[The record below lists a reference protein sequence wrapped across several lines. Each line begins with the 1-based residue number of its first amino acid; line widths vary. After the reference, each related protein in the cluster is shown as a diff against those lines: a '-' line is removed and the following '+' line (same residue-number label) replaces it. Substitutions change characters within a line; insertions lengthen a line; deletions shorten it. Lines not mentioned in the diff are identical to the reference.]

1 MLRRDDT
8 IAGNDDDATTTTP
21 SLTMTR
27 RLHASLESLLGLRVS
42 LEWTTR
48 CIRAVLRET
57 AGALL
62 DDDEKDEEK
71 EATLLR
77 LAYDQ
82 FMFAD
87 VNVACHGS
95 ITAMPSPDELMTRE
109 RHETTLKGRF
119 VVQID
124 EMADVGKPFSSRYES
139 SSTTTNNNNNNNNNN
154 NRNVPLS
161 RCLKMNA
168 TDGKHRYVVYEY
180 SPTPALDALETKA
193 GCKVALIDPKIVNG
207 CLYVDEERL
216 VVLGGQVM
224 RLEAA
229 RQRMLKKWR
238 EPNRPEELTGESADK
253 RAACEKAA
261 WGRSGAQNQHRQ
273 HRQANEAPP
282 VPSSPR
288 QQQQQPRPR
297 QYQQQQPKQQ
307 RYNNNAI
314 IELDLDDDAP
324 DEVEIIP
331 NTQIHADNDSLD
343 REDVAV
349 DEQMETVEE
358 EEEEEKEKEDVP
370 ERRSRRK
377 HVILTSSE
385 EQTQGTQNDNKNKNK
400 NNNNNRISG
409 GDTPTTATTTA
420 TTTNTNRDLHMQ
432 SEEFRIAVEVQKNA
446 TNGLWSYISCIKRL
460 RKDKVGKPDDKRTIM
475 FSVLVWI
482 TRVESIMLKSNDV
495 GGNKWRAKIKLQDST
510 QYLTVWIKDDQLD
523 PFTECT
529 VDEYASFSEIDR
541 SKVQETFK
549 KNCFRFCGVVL
560 VEALRYER
568 PGEYH
573 PRAVSFLHHGKFKK
587 NVLDALE
594 RRCAKTPFV

>member
-1 MLRRDDT
+1 MRRDT
-8 IAGNDDDATTTTP
+8 AGNDDDDGRNAAEEATKT
-21 SLTMTR
+21 LTR

-48 CIRAVLRET
+48 CIRAVRET
-57 AGALL
+57 PTRGAL
-62 DDDEKDEEK
+62 DADEE

-95 ITAMPSPDELMTRE
+95 TAMPSPDDLMMRE

-139 SSTTTNNNNNNNNNN
+139 TTTTNNNNNNNNNN

-207 CLYVDEERL
+207 CLYVDEQRI

-238 EPNRPEELTGESADK
+238 EPNRPEELTGESAEK
-253 RAACEKAA
+253 REACEKAA

-273 HRQANEAPP
+273 HQQANEAPP

-307 RYNNNAI
+307 RYNNNNNAI

-331 NTQIHADNDSLD
+331 NTQLHADDSLE
-343 REDVAV
+343 REDVTV

-358 EEEEEKEKEDVP
+358 EEEEEKEKEKEDVP

-385 EQTQGTQNDNKNKNK
+385 EQTQGTQNDNKK
-400 NNNNNRISG
+400 NNNRISG
-409 GDTPTTATTTA
+409 GDTPTTVTTTA
-420 TTTNTNRDLHMQ
+420 TTTNTNRDVYMQ

-446 TNGLWSYISCIKRL
+446 INGLWSYISCIKRL
-460 RKDKVGKPDDKRTIM
+460 RRAKVGKPDDKRTIM

-495 GGNKWRAKIKLQDST
+495 GGNKWRAKIMLQDST
-510 QYLTVWIKDDQLD
+510 HYLTVWIKDDQLD

-560 VEALRYER
+560 VEAMKYER
-568 PGEYH
+568 PGEFH